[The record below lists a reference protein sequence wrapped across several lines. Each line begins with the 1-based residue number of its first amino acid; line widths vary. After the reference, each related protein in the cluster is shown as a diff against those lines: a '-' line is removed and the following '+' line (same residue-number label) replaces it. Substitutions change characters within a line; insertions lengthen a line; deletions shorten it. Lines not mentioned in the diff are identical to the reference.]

1 MSTANFCILCVQIS
15 KMFQLLVC
23 KTIRQL
29 HQLILFF
36 CFCLP
41 DFVLQ
46 LKVVVMVVVGF
57 WEGYWWSIN
66 WQKINKLEER

>member
-41 DFVLQ
+41 DFALQ
-46 LKVVVMVVVGF
+46 LKVVVVVGF
-57 WEGYWWSIN
+57 WEGYWCSFIN
-66 WQKINKLEER
+66 NW